1 MTDYIWSDLHFG
13 HTKAWKEFTLPDGS
27 PMRPFTSDEEMN
39 DALVNN
45 CNKLVKED
53 DRLFIL
59 GDVVINKKH
68 IHNMERINCRRRILV
83 GGNHDVHYDLLAP
96 HFTKILGAV
105 EHRGAILTHIPVHT
119 AQLKRYKFN
128 IHGHLH
134 QHRVQH
140 TVQEWG
146 YPRFGDEDGE
156 WIYREEDDPKYF
168 NVSVEQLNFTPILL
182 DHVFD
187 HLENGTRP

>member
-1 MTDYIWSDLHFG
+1 MTDFVISDLHFG
-13 HTKAWKEFTLPDGS
+13 HEKCWKEFKLPDGS
-27 PMRPFTSDEEMN
+27 PMRPFTSTDEMN
-39 DALVNN
+39 DALINN

-68 IHNMERINCRRRILV
+68 IHLMERINCQRRILV

-96 HFTKILGAV
+96 HFSKILGAV

-119 AQLKRYKFN
+119 SQLQRYKFN

-134 QHRVQH
+134 QNRVKYSGPYCG
-140 TVQEWG
+140 EA
-146 YPRFGDEDGE
+146 PDDE
-156 WIYREEDDPKYF
+156 RYF